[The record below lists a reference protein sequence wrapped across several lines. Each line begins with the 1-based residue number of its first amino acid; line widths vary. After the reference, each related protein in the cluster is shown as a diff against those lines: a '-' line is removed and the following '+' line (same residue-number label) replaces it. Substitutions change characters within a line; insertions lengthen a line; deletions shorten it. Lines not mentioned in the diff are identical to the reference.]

1 MTLNL
6 LVGLT
11 LLVAAAGVVLPLL
24 PGVLLAVAALLV
36 WAIYT
41 PGAGAWGLFAA
52 ALAIIVAGQ
61 VLKYL
66 IPGRTMSAAGVPGR
80 SLVIGGL
87 VGIVGFFAIPVVGL
101 PIGFI
106 GGVYV
111 AEHVRL
117 RDWPAAKAST
127 ITALKATGF
136 SMLIELASI
145 LLAGSVWLAQV
156 VGSAVV

>member
-11 LLVAAAGVVLPLL
+11 LLVAAGGVVLPFL

-36 WAIYT
+36 WAIAT
-41 PGAGAWGLFAA
+41 PGAGAWALFAA
-52 ALAIIVAGQ
+52 AMAIIVAGQ

-66 IPGRTMSAAGVPGR
+66 LPGRSLTAAGVPGS
-80 SLVIGGL
+80 SLIVGGL

-101 PIGFI
+101 PIGFV

-111 AEHVRL
+111 AEHYRL

-136 SMLIELASI
+136 SMLIELTSI
-145 LLAGSVWLAQV
+145 LLAGSLWLAQV
-156 VGSAVV
+156 VGAVVV